1 MNLITLANRP
11 TEPALAQWI
20 NLNPHREWMNFAHF
34 CIMGRQRR
42 HRQSKISWPYSNW
55 PTTERK
61 GRLSA
66 DGTQGCL
73 VDSPIGLLLRNPGFA
88 YMHLSK
94 ARLVEGWRSAPAL
107 EMDFLE
113 VLKDAREC
121 FEVAASLIRT
131 VEARILIAGAVV
143 MAEDDKRPRR
153 HASPG

>member
-1 MNLITLANRP
+1 LALFK
-11 TEPALAQWI
+11 LAHYRAEGQVVCRWYAR
-20 NLNPHREWMNFAHF
+20 LL
-34 CIMGRQRR
+34 
-42 HRQSKISWPYSNW
+42 
-55 PTTERK
+55 
-61 GRLSA
+61 GRLP
-66 DGTQGCL
+66 
-73 VDSPIGLLLRNPGFA
+73 VGLLLRNPGFA